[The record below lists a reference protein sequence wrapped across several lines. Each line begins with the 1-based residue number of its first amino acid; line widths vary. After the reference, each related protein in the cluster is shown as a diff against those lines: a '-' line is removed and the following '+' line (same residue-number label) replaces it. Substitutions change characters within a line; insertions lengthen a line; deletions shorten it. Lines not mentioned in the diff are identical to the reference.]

1 MSFFP
6 VCSRFFFVFNFQKFN
21 YNVSWHKFVFILFRF
36 IQFLES
42 VICVFLSIQGNR
54 VETNFYKGL
63 PVAILCGIDPQDSN
77 YPWPVCRSRVYIFP
91 ETVHGPSLGLPHP
104 PLGPRWHLCR
114 YVLSFSCSSFLEDF
128 NTPLGGWMLRHM
140 MLHFTSNS
148 DKLPFNSFSKKIT
161 SNSLLTDIYQELA
174 GDKFWLEGMA
184 WTTYTHAAQLILLYI
199 FNPFDKHSQAHL

>member
-42 VICVFLSIQGNR
+42 VICVFLSIQGNH

-128 NTPLGGWMLRHM
+128 NTPLGG
-140 MLHFTSNS
+140 
-148 DKLPFNSFSKKIT
+148 
-161 SNSLLTDIYQELA
+161 
-174 GDKFWLEGMA
+174 
-184 WTTYTHAAQLILLYI
+184 
-199 FNPFDKHSQAHL
+199 